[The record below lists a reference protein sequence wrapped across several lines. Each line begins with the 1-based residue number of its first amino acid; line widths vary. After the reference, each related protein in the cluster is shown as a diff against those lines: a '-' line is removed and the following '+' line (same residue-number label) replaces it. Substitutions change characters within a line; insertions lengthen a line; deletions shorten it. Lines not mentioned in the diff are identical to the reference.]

1 MTGPKMSKR
10 PADFEEDVVR
20 KAPTFLKW
28 VALEVGQKLRY
39 ACRDF
44 FKGNDNDEERLMRRI
59 MIARRNN
66 LRDHD
71 ILKRARVQSIKADIL
86 SLSSPLQQIAQVKVE
101 DREEVTHA
109 PESIVENPPIKKRK
123 RKSSFS
129 LTDSE
134 VLKDMD
140 IPAVEATRSYK
151 AWLQLPDNKIFTYNQ
166 RYIKGKEGHEWLLKK
181 NIWRRMRYRRE
192 NKKLVEK
199 LKDESNCATL
209 KMNESDQK
217 IFNNIS
223 VEVATTRFIG
233 QTLSASS
240 ENRNSLDVAVAEAAV
255 AAVTAGE
262 PYVQEEVFGH
272 KSKLVNTIET
282 NTLGI
287 TIPSLT
293 KVKQESDQIIC
304 VADINHHDATNPLVV
319 PNSSMLHAAAK
330 LAEAASGVET
340 PNNGTTEKHNN
351 LVQV

>member
-1 MTGPKMSKR
+1 M
-10 PADFEEDVVR
+10 
-20 KAPTFLKW
+20 
-28 VALEVGQKLRY
+28 
-39 ACRDF
+39 
-44 FKGNDNDEERLMRRI
+44 
-59 MIARRNN
+59 
-66 LRDHD
+66 
-71 ILKRARVQSIKADIL
+71 
-86 SLSSPLQQIAQVKVE
+86 
-101 DREEVTHA
+101 
-109 PESIVENPPIKKRK
+109 
-123 RKSSFS
+123 
-129 LTDSE
+129 TDSE

-151 AWLQLPDNKIFTYNQ
+151 AWLQLPDNEIFTYNQ

-209 KMNESDQK
+209 KINEIDQK